1 MKVTT
6 RFTVPAIMA
15 VGPLMLCL
23 SGCVVHDREVVH
35 DDHGG
40 SYSQGYK
47 EGYYDREH
55 HRWWHENA
63 WADCVENDVHCH
75 D

>member
-1 MKVTT
+1 MKVSN
-6 RFTVPAIMA
+6 RLIAISA
-15 VGPLMLCL
+15 LPLVSLMLCL
-23 SGCVVHDREVVH
+23 PGCVVHDREVVRDH
-35 DDHGG
+35 DRS
-40 SYSQGYK
+40 SYNQGYR

-63 WADCVENDVHCH
+63 WRDCIENDIHCH